1 MDRLLRGEI
10 KNFARDLVYPIG
22 QNPLAS
28 QVRPCRFRLLEKPS
42 RAATCTLP
50 SPELPDEESRVFAFR
65 NLCLPSPEQSLL
77 GEEAGRCF
85 KDLDIGHWLQK
96 CGQRQ
101 EQQLPHT
108 SSKLVDYIFFP
119 SERSTLPIPTRY
131 NSPVANT
138 PSLLPPCSFLN
149 FQSIHATV
157 FSSSLVKARIPV
169 IREGSST
176 GFLEASST

>member
-1 MDRLLRGEI
+1 MKLTVDR
-10 KNFARDLVYPIG
+10 AP
-22 QNPLAS
+22 
-28 QVRPCRFRLLEKPS
+28 
-42 RAATCTLP
+42 
-50 SPELPDEESRVFAFR
+50 
-65 NLCLPSPEQSLL
+65 QSLQVHVVKL
-77 GEEAGRCF
+77 LSTVE
-85 KDLDIGHWLQK
+85 
-96 CGQRQ
+96 RQ

-131 NSPVANT
+131 NSRVANT

-176 GFLEASST
+176 GFLEASSS